1 MKSLLIALIV
11 LPYLS
16 IAQEVA
22 MNNMVQTSVVQT
34 SVPQPIRKVEDEVA
48 ELETRHTSL
57 ASILIRGTVS
67 INSVTKGKGLALNAA
82 LFTTGEQTRIRID
95 YGGAP
100 IIDYM
105 LDRKN
110 VTIFLPH
117 KEVVFSGTKEEVIKL
132 KSWFSLLTSELSGLS
147 IAFPTAW
154 DEYASQR
161 RFIREKNSMVIFK
174 VDNDMVKVLK
184 KVNFTKSNQDLVIS
198 NVYKYDTNG
207 DLAGMITFDN
217 YKMIESRLLPHKVV
231 FAVNEETT
239 IHFEFSEVQF
249 DQAASS
255 SVFKLTIPTEVRK
268 YDVGELEKK
277 DWLSN

>member
-1 MKSLLIALIV
+1 MKSLLIALIT

-48 ELETRHTSL
+48 ELETRHISL

-67 INSVTKGKGLALNAA
+67 INSITKGKGLALNAA
-82 LFTTGEQTRIRID
+82 LFTIGEQTRIRID

-100 IIDYM
+100 IVDYI
-105 LDRKN
+105 LDGKN

-132 KSWFSLLTSELSGLS
+132 KSWFSLLTSELCNLS
-147 IAFPTAW
+147 IAFPIAW
-154 DEYASQR
+154 DEHATQR
-161 RFIREKNSMVIFK
+161 RFMREKNSMVIFK

-207 DLAGMITFDN
+207 DLAGMIIFDN
-217 YKMIESRLLPHKVV
+217 YKMVEGRLLPHKVV

-239 IHFEFSEVQF
+239 IYFEFSEVQF

-255 SVFKLTIPTEVRK
+255 NVFKLTIPTETK
-268 YDVGELEKK
+268 KFDVGELEKK